1 MAVGMQQPFS
11 TNNGSKP
18 IADADLAIE
27 ASDVPP
33 HGLVSNAEALG
44 DLTVRET
51 LRDQPQDVRLPASQG
66 SWAKLN

>member
-11 TNNGSKP
+11 TNDGSKP

-51 LRDQPQDVRLPASQG
+51 LRDQP
-66 SWAKLN
+66 